1 MTSLVALIGGSVL
14 AIIIAIAITLLIVW
28 LKFKKI
34 NSNTHKIEKE
44 VKENGRTEPKGTEN
58 TETRS
63 SGTENPVI
71 NAEPKII
78 DERPNRIQVSET
90 GTDGTDCQAIKLF
103 KPADL

>member
-1 MTSLVALIGGSVL
+1 MNILGLIGI
-14 AIIIAIAITLLIVW
+14 AIFTIIIAISITFLILW

-34 NSNTHKIEKE
+34 NSNTHKVEKE

-103 KPADL
+103 KPTDL